1 MYSYT
6 MSACCM
12 PAWGGGAVLFLIWE
26 MMGGAGAMNGR
37 PPCDGTSM
45 SVVNE
50 SFQSA
55 ASGSCLRLT
64 AVCGIDSWY
73 WWLCPSLRSSVA
85 LLPSL
90 DQLTF
95 LLSTGLSLTAMGVLV
110 VSIGWEKSILTAP
123 VGFSDC
129 WPLTTALLSTETA
142 AIAGAGSVLKLNPL
156 LTPRPEVFCASLRLT

>member
-12 PAWGGGAVLFLIWE
+12 PACGRASMLFSIWT
-26 MMGGAGAMNGR
+26 MMGAPAAMNGGS
-37 PPCDGTSM
+37 PCDGTSM

-95 LLSTGLSLTAMGVLV
+95 LLSTGLLFAAMGVFV
-110 VSIGWEKSILTAP
+110 VFIGW
-123 VGFSDC
+123 G
-129 WPLTTALLSTETA
+129 
-142 AIAGAGSVLKLNPL
+142 GSVF
-156 LTPRPEVFCASLRLT
+156 T